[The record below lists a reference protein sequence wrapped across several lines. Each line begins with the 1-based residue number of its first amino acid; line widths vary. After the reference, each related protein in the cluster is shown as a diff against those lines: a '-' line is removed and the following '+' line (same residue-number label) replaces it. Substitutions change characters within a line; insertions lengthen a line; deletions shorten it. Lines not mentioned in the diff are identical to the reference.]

1 MSDDKPKITVTR
13 GKRNE
18 RSNRSKK
25 SSSAARSQSS
35 SGLGL
40 PGPDAIVTGAI
51 RGAYNAW
58 WAGLGVLAVA
68 RDVGSQVF
76 DALVEE
82 GKSWEQTQRKRR
94 EERAKQVRQWTEE
107 QDAVEAVE
115 GRIREGVNNAL
126 RRVGVPHRDEID
138 ELREQ
143 IDALSDR
150 LERIAQSVENADS

>member
-18 RSNRSKK
+18 RSNRRKK
-25 SSSAARSQSS
+25 SSPKNKSQS

-40 PGPDAIVTGAI
+40 PGPGAIVASAL
-51 RGAYNAW
+51 RGAHNAW
-58 WAGLGVLAVA
+58 WASLGLVAVA

-82 GKSWEQTQRKRR
+82 GKSWEQVQRRRR
-94 EERAKQVRQWTEE
+94 EERAKQVQQWAEE
-107 QDAVEAVE
+107 RNAVDAVEE
-115 GRIREGVNNAL
+115 RIREEVNNAL
-126 RRVGVPHRDEID
+126 QHVGVPHRDEID
-138 ELREQ
+138 ALRDE

-150 LERIAQSVENADS
+150 LDRLTESVKNR

>member
-1 MSDDKPKITVTR
+1 MSDDKPTINVTR
-13 GKRNE
+13 GKRNR
-18 RSNRSKK
+18 RSRSKA
-25 SSSAARSQSS
+25 SSSAGSSGS

-40 PGPDAIVTGAI
+40 PGPGAVISGAI

-82 GKSWEQTQRKRR
+82 GKSWEQAQRKRR
-94 EERAKQVRQWTEE
+94 EKRAKHVQQLTEE
-107 QDAVEAVE
+107 SGAVDAVED
-115 GRIREGVNNAL
+115 RIREEVNNAL
-126 RRVGVPHRDEID
+126 QRVGVPHRDDID
-138 ELREQ
+138 ELHEQ